1 MQNLRKI
8 ADSLLLDLIQKE
20 SKGLNIS
27 KEKFDFMIEAYKK
40 DYEEEMNSSN
50 LDYVQKKRMKAL
62 YNKAADNIKDYC
74 QECLRINGRLVE

>member
-50 LDYVQKKRMKAL
+50 LDYAQKKRMKAL